1 MNSSA
6 NTLNAVMPPTQ
17 SGWDELFHSLEE
29 GAGASTVEGLTGASR
44 AWFLARMWKT
54 LRRPLVIVTADQNSG
69 EALLGDLRFFLKY
82 ENLRPVPQ
90 FFPTWELLP
99 YEPLSPL
106 SEVSGERLDVLDK
119 LGENKCPILVVP
131 IEAAMQY
138 VMPRN
143 VLSNLTYPVKRG
155 ESVDRELL
163 ELCLVD
169 NGFRRS
175 KMVEEPGEFS
185 SRGDILDLYLPSSV
199 NPIRVEFF
207 GDEVESIRHFDVT
220 SQISVEEID
229 AFKVLPVREI
239 CLTQKECEEGV
250 GRILDHAREQ
260 AVDRGKLNELLEKLR
275 HLQTFSGIEF
285 LSPFF
290 YDQTESLFDHLPAD
304 ALLVLDEKDALEEK
318 ADRYESLIHDEYV
331 RCQEREEVAPPPDK
345 LYLDKE
351 GLFQTMQ
358 SRRHVVLN
366 TLKVTEDAVHAFEV
380 KSIPGFQ
387 GRFDGFA
394 DAARDWQKE
403 RFEVTV
409 VAPTKGHVRRVNELL
424 LEKELNLPV
433 MTGQISSGFQL
444 PESGHVFVAEH
455 EIFGRTHKH
464 RFRRKP
470 KSASFQRGFKDLK
483 VGDLLVHVD
492 YGIGKYMGTRE
503 LKTSIGGGE
512 FMEILYANDQ
522 KLYLPMDGLAYVQK
536 YQGAGEDN
544 PPLSQLGGAQWKRQ
558 KKKVKDS
565 LREMAGDLLKIY
577 AAREVAEGNAYSTD
591 PVLMQEF
598 SDSFEYVETDDQLKA
613 IEEIHEDMEK
623 SKPMDR
629 LICGDVGYG
638 KTEVAMR
645 AAFRAVLDKK
655 QVAVLVPTTIL
666 AQQHLNTFRERF
678 HMYPVS
684 IDMVSR
690 FRTAREQKEVLR
702 RLKEGKLDIIIGTHR
717 LLSKDVQFHNLGLM
731 IIDEEQRFGVKHKEQ
746 LKKLRASLDIL
757 TLSATPIPRT
767 LHFSLMGVRDLSVIE
782 TPPSD
787 RLAIKT
793 YIRKFDDKTIRDAI
807 MREMDRGG
815 QIFFVHNKV
824 HSIHSV
830 AALIKKIVP
839 EVRVG
844 IAHGQLQERMLEKVM
859 KQFIDKEIDLLLCT
873 SIVESGLDIPS
884 ANTIIINRADQF
896 GLAQL
901 YQLRGRVGRYKHQAY
916 AYMLIPGTMVVSE
929 DARKRLMALEE
940 MSDLGAGFQLAARDM
955 EIRGTGNMLGKNQ
968 SGHISTVGFDLYC
981 KLLEETIRESQGEK
995 VEEKVETEMDF
1006 QIRGYI
1012 PKEYIADLNQRLESY
1027 QRLQLVGDLDG
1038 LEAFR
1043 KELNDR
1049 FGAIPS
1055 ETGKLLALMEVK
1067 ILCQRLHI
1075 TRAQRSGEYVYLKIA
1090 PTTPMKS
1097 ETLTA
1102 LLDLRL
1108 SLVSEYE
1115 IRVKVDNA
1123 GWKKDIER
1131 VTEYLRQMV
1140 RPLDE
1145 E

>member
-1 MNSSA
+1 MPATNGWDDFLHALDS
-6 NTLNAVMPPTQ
+6 MPP
-17 SGWDELFHSLEE
+17 SLKI
-29 GAGASTVEGLTGASR
+29 EGLSGAAR
-44 AWFLARMWKT
+44 AWFLVRLWKT
-54 LRRPLVIVTADQNSG
+54 RRQPLVVVTADQNSG
-69 EALLGDLRFFLKY
+69 EALLGDLRFFLKH
-82 ENLRPVPQ
+82 ENLRQVPQ

-106 SEVSGERLDVLDK
+106 SEVSGERLDVLDR

-131 IEAAMQY
+131 LEAAMQF
-138 VMPRN
+138 VMPRRILN
-143 VLSNLTYPVKRG
+143 NLTYPVKKG
-155 ESVDRELL
+155 ETVDRELL

-169 NGFRRS
+169 NGFRRT
-175 KMVEEPGEFS
+175 KLVEEPGEFS
-185 SRGDILDLYLPSSV
+185 SRGDILDLYLPSAL

-207 GDEVESIRHFDVT
+207 GDDVESIRYFDVT

-229 AFKVLPVREI
+229 AFKILPVREI
-239 CLTQKECEEGV
+239 CLTQKECEEGI
-250 GRILDHAREQ
+250 GRIIDHAGEHG
-260 AVDRGKLNELLEKLR
+260 VDRGKLNELLEKLR

-290 YDQTESLFDHLPAD
+290 YDHCESLFDHVPDNTRVILDEPD
-304 ALLVLDEKDALEEK
+304 ALAEK
-318 ADRYESLIHDEYV
+318 AERYEALIQEEYA
-331 RCQEREEVAPPPDK
+331 RCQDREEVAPSPDK
-345 LYLDKE
+345 LYLRADA
-351 GLFQTMQ
+351 LFQAM
-358 SRRHVVLN
+358 RRRPHIELN
-366 TLKVTEDAVHAFEV
+366 TLKLSGEDAHAFEI

-394 DAARDWQKE
+394 DAACDWKNE
-403 RFEVTV
+403 GLEVTV

-424 LEKELNLPV
+424 LEKELSLPV
-433 MTGQISSGFQL
+433 MTGQISAGFQY
-444 PESGHVFVAEH
+444 PEGGQVFVAEH

-464 RFRRKP
+464 RYRRKP

-492 YGIGKYMGTRE
+492 YGIGKYMGTRD

-512 FMEILYANDQ
+512 FMEILYGDDQ

-536 YQGAGEDN
+536 YQGASETN
-544 PPLSQLGGAQWKRQ
+544 PVLSQLGGAQWKRQ
-558 KKKVKDS
+558 KKKIKES

-577 AAREVAEGNAYSTD
+577 AAREVAEGNTYSTD

-613 IEEIHEDMEK
+613 IDEIHEDMEK

-678 HMYPVS
+678 QMYPVS

-690 FRTAREQKEVLR
+690 FRTPREQKEVLR
-702 RLKEGKLDIIIGTHR
+702 KLKEGKLDIIIGTHR

-746 LKKLRASLDIL
+746 LKKLRSSLDIL

-793 YIRKFDDKTIRDAI
+793 YIRKFDEKTIRDAI
-807 MREMDRGG
+807 LREMDRGG
-815 QIFFVHNKV
+815 QIYFVHNKV
-824 HSIHSV
+824 HSIHSM

-839 EVRVG
+839 EVRIG
-844 IAHGQLQERMLEKVM
+844 IGHGQLHEHMLEKVM
-859 KQFIDKEIDLLLCT
+859 QQFIEKEIDLLLCT

-884 ANTIIINRADQF
+884 ANTILINRADQF

-916 AYMLIPGTMVVSE
+916 AYLLIPGTMAVSE

-940 MSDLGAGFQLAARDM
+940 MSDLGAGFQMAARDM

-981 KLLEETIRESQGEK
+981 KLLEETIREAQGEK
-995 VEEKVETEMDF
+995 LEEKVETEVDF
-1006 QIRGYI
+1006 QVRGYI
-1012 PKEYIADLNQRLESY
+1012 AKDYIVDLNQRLEAY
-1027 QRLQLVGDLDG
+1027 QRLQLVDDLDG
-1038 LEAFR
+1038 LTAIR
-1043 KELNDR
+1043 KEWNDR
-1049 FGAIPS
+1049 FGAVPP
-1055 ETGKLLALMEVK
+1055 ETEKLLALMEVK
-1067 ILCQRLHI
+1067 IQCQRLHI
-1075 TRAQRSGEYVYLKIA
+1075 TKVQRSGEHVYLKIA
-1090 PTTPMKS
+1090 PSTPLKS
-1097 ETLTA
+1097 ETLTS

-1108 SLVSEYE
+1108 RLVSEYE
-1115 IRVKVDNA
+1115 LSIKVDNA
-1123 GWKKDIER
+1123 GWKQDIER
-1131 VTEYLRQMV
+1131 VAEYLNEMV
-1140 RPLDE
+1140 ESLNE
-1145 E
+1145 K

>member
-1 MNSSA
+1 MSSPA
-6 NTLNAVMPPTQ
+6 NTLSENMPATNGWDDFLHALDSMPP
-17 SGWDELFHSLEE
+17 SLKI
-29 GAGASTVEGLTGASR
+29 EGLSGAAR
-44 AWFLARMWKT
+44 AWFLVRLWKT
-54 LRRPLVIVTADQNSG
+54 RRQPLVVVTADQNSG
-69 EALLGDLRFFLKY
+69 EALLGDLRFFLKH
-82 ENLRPVPQ
+82 ENLRQVPQ

-106 SEVSGERLDVLDK
+106 SEVSGERLDVLDR

-131 IEAAMQY
+131 LEAAMQF
-138 VMPRN
+138 VMPRRILN
-143 VLSNLTYPVKRG
+143 NLTYPVKKG
-155 ESVDRELL
+155 ETVDRELL

-169 NGFRRS
+169 NGFRRT
-175 KMVEEPGEFS
+175 KLVEEPGEFS
-185 SRGDILDLYLPSSV
+185 SRGDILDLYLPSAL

-207 GDEVESIRHFDVT
+207 GDDVESIRYFDVT

-229 AFKVLPVREI
+229 AFKILPVREI
-239 CLTQKECEEGV
+239 CLTQKECEEGI
-250 GRILDHAREQ
+250 GRIIDHAGEHG
-260 AVDRGKLNELLEKLR
+260 VDRGKLNELLEKLR

-290 YDQTESLFDHLPAD
+290 YDHCESLFDHVPDNTRVILDEPD
-304 ALLVLDEKDALEEK
+304 ALAEK
-318 ADRYESLIHDEYV
+318 AERYEALIQEEYA
-331 RCQEREEVAPPPDK
+331 RCQDREEVAPSPDK
-345 LYLDKE
+345 LYLRADA
-351 GLFQTMQ
+351 LFQAM
-358 SRRHVVLN
+358 RRRPHIELN
-366 TLKVTEDAVHAFEV
+366 TLKLSGEDAHAFEI

-394 DAARDWQKE
+394 DAACDWKNE
-403 RFEVTV
+403 GLEVTV

-424 LEKELNLPV
+424 LEKELSLPV
-433 MTGQISSGFQL
+433 MTGQISAGFQY
-444 PESGHVFVAEH
+444 PEGGQVFVAEH

-464 RFRRKP
+464 RYRRKP

-492 YGIGKYMGTRE
+492 YGIGKYMGTRD

-512 FMEILYANDQ
+512 FMEILYGDDQ

-536 YQGAGEDN
+536 YQGASETN
-544 PPLSQLGGAQWKRQ
+544 PVLSQLGGAQWKRQ
-558 KKKVKDS
+558 KKKIKES

-577 AAREVAEGNAYSTD
+577 AAREVAEGNTYSTD

-613 IEEIHEDMEK
+613 IDEIHEDMEK

-678 HMYPVS
+678 QMYPVS

-690 FRTAREQKEVLR
+690 FRTPREQKEVLR
-702 RLKEGKLDIIIGTHR
+702 KLKEGKLDIIIGTHR

-746 LKKLRASLDIL
+746 LKKLRSSLDIL

-793 YIRKFDDKTIRDAI
+793 YIRKFDEKTIRDAI
-807 MREMDRGG
+807 LREMDRGG
-815 QIFFVHNKV
+815 QIYFVHNKV
-824 HSIHSV
+824 HSIHSM

-839 EVRVG
+839 EVRIG
-844 IAHGQLQERMLEKVM
+844 IGHGQLHEHMLEKVM
-859 KQFIDKEIDLLLCT
+859 QQFIEKEIDLLLCT

-884 ANTIIINRADQF
+884 ANTILINRADQF

-916 AYMLIPGTMVVSE
+916 AYLLIPGTMAVSE

-940 MSDLGAGFQLAARDM
+940 MSDLGAGFQMAARDM

-981 KLLEETIRESQGEK
+981 KLLEETIREAQGEK
-995 VEEKVETEMDF
+995 LEEKVETEVDF
-1006 QIRGYI
+1006 QVRGYI
-1012 PKEYIADLNQRLESY
+1012 AKDYIVDLNQRLEAY
-1027 QRLQLVGDLDG
+1027 QRLQLVDDLDG
-1038 LEAFR
+1038 LTAIR
-1043 KELNDR
+1043 KEWNDR
-1049 FGAIPS
+1049 FGAVPP
-1055 ETGKLLALMEVK
+1055 ETEKLLALMEVK
-1067 ILCQRLHI
+1067 IQCQRLHI
-1075 TRAQRSGEYVYLKIA
+1075 TKVQRSGEHVYLKIA
-1090 PTTPMKS
+1090 PSTPLKS
-1097 ETLTA
+1097 ETLTS

-1108 SLVSEYE
+1108 RLVSEYE
-1115 IRVKVDNA
+1115 LSIKVDNA
-1123 GWKKDIER
+1123 GWKQDIER
-1131 VTEYLRQMV
+1131 VAEYLNEMV
-1140 RPLDE
+1140 ESLNE
-1145 E
+1145 K

>member
-1 MNSSA
+1 M
-6 NTLNAVMPPTQ
+6 
-17 SGWDELFHSLEE
+17 
-29 GAGASTVEGLTGASR
+29 
-44 AWFLARMWKT
+44 
-54 LRRPLVIVTADQNSG
+54 
-69 EALLGDLRFFLKY
+69 
-82 ENLRPVPQ
+82 
-90 FFPTWELLP
+90 
-99 YEPLSPL
+99 
-106 SEVSGERLDVLDK
+106 
-119 LGENKCPILVVP
+119 
-131 IEAAMQY
+131 
-138 VMPRN
+138 
-143 VLSNLTYPVKRG
+143 
-155 ESVDRELL
+155 
-163 ELCLVD
+163 
-169 NGFRRS
+169 
-175 KMVEEPGEFS
+175 
-185 SRGDILDLYLPSSV
+185 
-199 NPIRVEFF
+199 
-207 GDEVESIRHFDVT
+207 
-220 SQISVEEID
+220 
-229 AFKVLPVREI
+229 
-239 CLTQKECEEGV
+239 
-250 GRILDHAREQ
+250 
-260 AVDRGKLNELLEKLR
+260 
-275 HLQTFSGIEF
+275 
-285 LSPFF
+285 
-290 YDQTESLFDHLPAD
+290 
-304 ALLVLDEKDALEEK
+304 
-318 ADRYESLIHDEYV
+318 
-331 RCQEREEVAPPPDK
+331 
-345 LYLDKE
+345 
-351 GLFQTMQ
+351 
-358 SRRHVVLN
+358 
-366 TLKVTEDAVHAFEV
+366 
-380 KSIPGFQ
+380 
-387 GRFDGFA
+387 
-394 DAARDWQKE
+394 
-403 RFEVTV
+403 
-409 VAPTKGHVRRVNELL
+409 
-424 LEKELNLPV
+424 
-433 MTGQISSGFQL
+433 
-444 PESGHVFVAEH
+444 
-455 EIFGRTHKH
+455 
-464 RFRRKP
+464 
-470 KSASFQRGFKDLK
+470 
-483 VGDLLVHVD
+483 
-492 YGIGKYMGTRE
+492 
-503 LKTSIGGGE
+503 
-512 FMEILYANDQ
+512 
-522 KLYLPMDGLAYVQK
+522 
-536 YQGAGEDN
+536 
-544 PPLSQLGGAQWKRQ
+544 
-558 KKKVKDS
+558 
-565 LREMAGDLLKIY
+565 
-577 AAREVAEGNAYSTD
+577 
-591 PVLMQEF
+591 
-598 SDSFEYVETDDQLKA
+598 
-613 IEEIHEDMEK
+613 
-623 SKPMDR
+623 
-629 LICGDVGYG
+629 
-638 KTEVAMR
+638 
-645 AAFRAVLDKK
+645 
-655 QVAVLVPTTIL
+655 PTTIL

-717 LLSKDVQFHNLGLM
+717 LLSKDVQFQNLGLM

-824 HSIHSV
+824 HSIHSM

-839 EVRVG
+839 EVRIG

-916 AYMLIPGTMVVSE
+916 AYMLIPGTMAVSE

-981 KLLEETIRESQGEK
+981 KLLEETIRESQGQK

-1012 PKEYIADLNQRLESY
+1012 PKDYIPDLNQRLESY
-1027 QRLQLVGDLDG
+1027 QRLQLVGDLHG

-1055 ETGKLLALMEVK
+1055 ETEKLLALMEVK

-1075 TRAQRSGEYVYLKIA
+1075 TKAQRSGEYVYLKIA
-1090 PTTPMKS
+1090 STTPMKS
-1097 ETLTA
+1097 ETLAA

-1131 VTEYLRQMV
+1131 VTDYLRQLV